1 MRTLIIGY
9 GIQGKKRR
17 EVAGDDVVGI
27 VDPVASAAQYRHLD
41 EVPVDAYDIALLSV
55 PDEEKVT
62 LLKTLLSAQKPTLV
76 EKPLLFKTPEAQQ
89 LLLQLSQ
96 KTLCYTAYN
105 HRFEPHVQ
113 KIKELLQNHAIGKV
127 YAMHLLYGN
136 GTAANVRA
144 SPWRDQGL
152 GVVKDLGSHLL
163 DLLLYWDPQF
173 RERQFSRV
181 VHNCFENKA
190 PDHAILQSTGLPYA
204 HLTVMLICWQNT
216 FNVDIWGEKGSIHLN
231 GLCKWGP
238 SVLTLRHRVL
248 PSGKPESQTWR
259 LEEPDNSWAA
269 EYRHFLSLIKN
280 GKSNMENDVWI
291 EKQLC

>member
-1 MRTLIIGY
+1 MRVLIIGY
-9 GIQGKKRR
+9 GVQGKKRR

-27 VDPVASAAQYRHLD
+27 VDPVAPEAQYRHLED
-41 EVPVDAYDIALLSV
+41 VSRDAYDIALLSV
-55 PDEEKVT
+55 PDEEKGA
-62 LLKTLLSAQKPTLV
+62 LLNILLSAKKPTLV
-76 EKPLLFKTPEAQQ
+76 EKPLLFKTKEAEKN
-89 LLLQLSQ
+89 LLALS
-96 KTLCYTAYN
+96 KETLCYTAYN

-113 KIKELLQNHAIGKV
+113 KIQTLLQEKAIGKV
-127 YAMHLLYGN
+127 YALHLFYGN

-144 SPWRDQGL
+144 SNWRDQGL

-163 DLLLYWDPQF
+163 DMLLYWDPHF

-190 PDHAILQSTGLPYA
+190 PDHAILQSTGSPYA
-204 HLTVMLICWQNT
+204 HLTMMLVSWQNT
-216 FNVDIWGEKGSIHLN
+216 FTVDIWGEKGSIHLN

-248 PSGKPESQTWR
+248 PSGKPTAETWR

-269 EYRHFLSLIKN
+269 EYRHFLSLIKT
-280 GKSNMENDVWI
+280 KSSNTLNDVWI